1 MLMVAYAVKLGL
13 FKLFATTQIEV
24 NSCSAFTRQPTLGQ
38 IELDSCGLDLNEMLL
53 VSEGGE
59 IEKLSMRRKGL
70 SMHPLSNV
78 QWAHAYAPVLDP
90 QNVLDRTRVL
100 YDVTSPELL
109 QFLNAFERANES
121 AKQKMFEN
129 PVLLRRMEKTVTLM
143 GRAQKPELFEDL
155 QAVLGNSG
163 SPFLVLVKPGLP
175 QPSPPIAWDTLFIA
189 LLGLACFAYAILR
202 RPTSDPEF
210 ESQMPPADDAM
221 LKLGQLDKLKTDE
234 THKS

>member
-1 MLMVAYAVKLGL
+1 MFMVAYAVKLGL
-13 FKLFATTQIEV
+13 FKLFVTTQIEV
-24 NSCSAFTRQPTLGQ
+24 SSCAAYTRQPALGQ
-38 IELDSCGLDLNEMLL
+38 VELDSCGLDLNEMLL
-53 VSEGGE
+53 VAEGGE
-59 IEKLSMRRKGL
+59 IEKFSMRRKGL

-78 QWAHAYAPVLDP
+78 RWAHAYAPVLDP

-129 PVLLRRMEKTVTLM
+129 SVLLQRMGKTVTLM

-175 QPSPPIAWDTLFIA
+175 QPSPPVAWDTLFIA
-189 LLGLACFAYAILR
+189 VLGLACFAYAVFR
-202 RPTSDPEF
+202 RPTSDAAF
-210 ESQMPPADDAM
+210 ESQMAPADEAL
-221 LKLGQLDKLKTDE
+221 LKLGQLDELKRDE
-234 THKS
+234 NHKS